1 MFTNKQTIHLP
12 ASSPPQLMV
21 VIDTEEEFDW
31 NNFPDRQ
38 KTSVAHLNQLDR
50 VQSIFDEYGIK
61 PCYVVDYPIAS
72 DLYNNK
78 TLRDIFATDR
88 CEIGA
93 HLHPW
98 VNPPLTEELSIANMY
113 PGNLSAELEYAKLA
127 ALVAKIEEAFL
138 FKPTV
143 YKAGR
148 YGFGPNSQNIITQL
162 GFEIDVSVCPP
173 FDHRADGGPDYRAF
187 NAEPFWFG
195 GNLLE
200 LPVTG
205 AFTGWARGC
214 AEPLFRNAQ
223 RLKSFK
229 APGILSK
236 LGAVDRLV
244 LSPEGYTPAEHK
256 KLTQDLMARG
266 TRLFTWSFHS
276 PSVEVGHT
284 PYVQNDRELQAF
296 LDSFRRYFDYF
307 FGELAGKATSP
318 SQFKKLM
325 ESKA

>member
-1 MFTNKQTIHLP
+1 MFTNKKSIHLP
-12 ASSPPQLMV
+12 ASSRPQLMV
-21 VIDTEEEFDW
+21 VIDTEEEFNW
-31 NNFPDRQ
+31 NNFPDRK
-38 KTSVAHLNQLDR
+38 KTSVAHLNQLGR

-72 DLYNNK
+72 DRENNK
-78 TLRDIFATDR
+78 TLRDIFATER

-98 VNPPLTEELSIANMY
+98 VNPPLSEELSISNMY
-113 PGNLSAELEYAKLA
+113 PGNLPAELEYAKLV
-127 ALVAKIEEAFL
+127 ALVKKIEEAFL
-138 FKPTV
+138 IKPSV

-148 YGFGPNSQNIITQL
+148 YGFGPNSQDIITKL

-173 FDHRADGGPDYRAF
+173 FDHRADGGPDYSVY

-195 GNLLE
+195 DKLLE

-205 AFTGWARGC
+205 AFTGWAKDY
-214 AEPLFRNAQ
+214 AAPLFKAAQ
-223 RLKSFK
+223 RLKQIK

-236 LGAVDRLV
+236 IGAVDRLV
-244 LSPEGYTPAEHK
+244 LSPEGYTTAEHK

-284 PYVQNDRELQAF
+284 PYVQNARELQQF

-307 FGELAGKATSP
+307 FGELAGTATSP
-318 SQFKKLM
+318 CQFKKSL
-325 ESKA
+325 EN